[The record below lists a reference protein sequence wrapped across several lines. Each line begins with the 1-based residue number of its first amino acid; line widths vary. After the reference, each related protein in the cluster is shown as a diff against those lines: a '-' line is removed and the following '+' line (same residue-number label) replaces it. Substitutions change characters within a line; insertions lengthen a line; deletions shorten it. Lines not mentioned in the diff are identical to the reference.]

1 MVNRG
6 GRQYKREIC
15 CQGPRN
21 PTKLT
26 VPRAAVTKGMTGL
39 MTVPMIAAVALAML
53 AAVLGVV
60 ALLQWRKLQRLKTES
75 EAAQPAGRGSLA
87 MGAMLA
93 AMREPALV
101 HGERIEF
108 VNEAFA
114 SLVGIPANQIAGK
127 TLSDLV
133 SAEYTELATLA
144 VARALAGGNGPSLT
158 ELELADSHGQ
168 VTRLELSGSILET
181 EGRKVILFTAEE
193 MLPHREDAAAGA
205 APARSQLALDSLG
218 EGLLTTDAHG
228 LIDYM
233 NQSAEALTGIRR
245 ADALGQAFGAM
256 IGFVDEHDRRP
267 LPDPVQQCLGSGSRV
282 NLGRRSLLIA
292 RATGNELGVEATAS
306 PIRAPD
312 GEIAGVAVM
321 LHDVSELRG
330 LTQQMS
336 YQASHDALTGLVNR
350 REFERR
356 LGEALEVAHAGRQ
369 GHVMCYLDLDRFK
382 AVNDTSGHLAGDNM
396 LREVAALIR
405 EAVRDSDTVSRL
417 GGDEFGV
424 LLVGCPLD
432 KARQIADD
440 ILRAIGEY
448 RFVWK
453 DRIFSVGVSIG
464 IVELTAES
472 NSLEEILSAADSACY
487 VAKKQSESHVHVY
500 SSHDEAIA
508 RNRGEIHWL
517 QRLQAALRDGYFEL
531 YVQPIEPAHPG
542 VASGGPAMEV
552 FVRLHDEGQA
562 IAPAVFFPAAERYRL
577 MSMIDR
583 WVLTSALAA
592 LAAGAIRLPPGRSLS
607 INLSGQTLAD
617 PTFLE
622 FVVDE
627 LDRTGL
633 QPAQICFEVAETS
646 VIGNLEQARRFI
658 DVLHGMGCHFALD
671 DFGTDLGGFANL
683 KQLPM
688 DYLKIDGSFMR
699 DLGRDTVNQA
709 MVTAVVGMARTLN
722 FRLVAEQ
729 IEDVAALEAAR
740 AMGIDFVQGHA
751 IGRPRPLA
759 PAA

>member
-1 MVNRG
+1 M
-6 GRQYKREIC
+6 I
-15 CQGPRN
+15 
-21 PTKLT
+21 
-26 VPRAAVTKGMTGL
+26 GL

-53 AAVLGVV
+53 AAGLGIV
-60 ALLQWRKLQRLKTES
+60 ALWQWRKLGQFKAES
-75 EAAQPAGRGSLA
+75 ATAAPAARGVDA
-87 MGAMLA
+87 MRAMLA
-93 AMREPALV
+93 AMREPALL
-101 HGERIEF
+101 HGERIESA
-108 VNEAFA
+108 NAAFA
-114 SLVGIPANQIAGK
+114 SLVGIPLDQIVGRSLA
-127 TLSDLV
+127 DLV
-133 SAEYTELATLA
+133 SGEYSELAALA
-144 VARALAGGNGPSLT
+144 VARALSGGNGPALA
-158 ELELADSHGQ
+158 EVELADAHGQ
-168 VTRLELSGSILET
+168 VTRLELSGSMLESD
-181 EGRKVILFTAEE
+181 GQKIVLFTAEE
-193 MLPHREDAAAGA
+193 MLPHRDDSAAGGP
-205 APARSQLALDSLG
+205 PARSQLALDSLG

-228 LIDYM
+228 LIDYL
-233 NQSAEALTGIRR
+233 NQSAENLTGMRR
-245 ADALGQAFGAM
+245 EDAIGHAFGAM
-256 IGFVDEHDRRP
+256 IGFVDEGDRRP

-306 PIRAPD
+306 PIRGPG

-356 LGEALEVAHAGRQ
+356 LGEALEIARAGRQ
-369 GHVMCYLDLDRFK
+369 SHVMCFLDLDRFK

-440 ILRAIGEY
+440 IWRAIGEY

-464 IVELTAES
+464 LVELTGET
-472 NSLEEILSAADSACY
+472 NSLEEIMSAADSACY
-487 VAKKQSESHVHVY
+487 VAKKQGDSHVHVY
-500 SSHDEAIA
+500 SSHDEAVA
-508 RNRGEIHWL
+508 RSRGEIHWL
-517 QRLQAALRDGYFEL
+517 HRLQAALRDGFFEL
-531 YVQPIEPAHPG
+531 YIQPIEPTRPGAH
-542 VASGGPAMEV
+542 GGPAMEV

-562 IAPAVFFPAAERYRL
+562 VAPAEFFPAAERYRL

-592 LAAGAIRLPPGRSLS
+592 ISAGAIRLPPGRSLS
-607 INLSGQTLAD
+607 INISGQTLAD
-617 PTFLE
+617 PSFLE

-627 LDRTGL
+627 LDRSGV

-658 DVLHGMGCHFALD
+658 DVLHGMGCRFALD

-709 MVTAVVGMARTLN
+709 MVSAVVGMARTLN
-722 FRLVAEQ
+722 FRLIAEQ

>member
-1 MVNRG
+1 
-6 GRQYKREIC
+6 
-15 CQGPRN
+15 
-21 PTKLT
+21 
-26 VPRAAVTKGMTGL
+26 
-39 MTVPMIAAVALAML
+39 MTVATIAALALATLAAALAFIAWRQRQALARLRGELAPAPAADPAAAAAALRAML
-53 AAVLGVV
+53 AAL
-60 ALLQWRKLQRLKTES
+60 
-75 EAAQPAGRGSLA
+75 
-87 MGAMLA
+87 
-93 AMREPALV
+93 REPALL
-101 HGERIEF
+101 HGERIEA
-108 VNEAFA
+108 VNDAFA
-114 SLVGIPANQIAGK
+114 ALVGLPAAAIAGK
-127 TLSDLV
+127 TL
-133 SAEYTELATLA
+133 AELASGEYAELAALA
-144 VARALAGGNGPSLT
+144 VKRALAREAKPA
-158 ELELADSHGQ
+158 LAEIEVADTHGQ
-168 VTRLELSGSILET
+168 VTRLELSGSAIESG
-181 EGRKVILFTAEE
+181 GRTLVLFTAEE
-193 MLPHREDAAAGA
+193 MLPHAEGPAASL

-228 LIDYM
+228 LIDYL
-233 NQSAEALTGIRR
+233 NASAEALTGMRR
-245 ADALGQAFGAM
+245 EDAIGQAFGAL
-256 IGFVDEHDRRP
+256 IGFVDEHDRRA
-267 LPDPVQQCLGSGSRV
+267 LADPVQQCLATGSRV
-282 NLGRRSLLIA
+282 NLGRRSILIS
-292 RATGNELGVEATAS
+292 RSTGGELGIEATAS
-306 PIRAPD
+306 PIRGPD
-312 GEIAGVAVM
+312 GDVAGVAVM

-356 LGEALEVAHAGRQ
+356 LGEALEVARAGRQ

-405 EAVRDSDTVSRL
+405 EAVRDSDTVARL

-440 ILRAIGEY
+440 IQRAIGEY

-464 IVELTAES
+464 IVELTGEA
-472 NSLEEILSAADSACY
+472 NSLEEIMSAADSACY
-487 VAKKQSESHVHVY
+487 VAKKQGDGHVHVY
-500 SSHDEAIA
+500 SSHDEAVA
-508 RNRGEIHWL
+508 RSRGEIHWL
-517 QRLQAALRDGYFEL
+517 QRLQAALRDGFFEL
-531 YVQPIEPAHPG
+531 YVQPIEPARPG
-542 VASGGPAMEV
+542 APSSGPAMEV

-562 IAPAVFFPAAERYRL
+562 IAPAEFFPAAERYRL

-583 WVLTSALAA
+583 WVLGSTLAA
-592 LAAGAIRLPPGRSLS
+592 LAAGAIRLPPGRSVSLNIS
-607 INLSGQTLAD
+607 AQTLAD
-617 PTFLE
+617 PSFLE
-622 FVVDE
+622 YVVDE
-627 LDRTGL
+627 LDRTGIA
-633 QPAQICFEVAETS
+633 PAQICFEVAETS

-658 DVLHGMGCHFALD
+658 DVLHGMGCRFALD

-699 DLGRDTVNQA
+699 DLGRDSVNQA
-709 MVTAVVGMARTLN
+709 MVSAVVGMARTLN

>member
-1 MVNRG
+1 
-6 GRQYKREIC
+6 
-15 CQGPRN
+15 
-21 PTKLT
+21 
-26 VPRAAVTKGMTGL
+26 

-53 AAVLGVV
+53 AAALGIV
-60 ALLQWRKLQRLKTES
+60 ALLQWRKLERLQSES
-75 EAAQPAGRGSLA
+75 AGAHPTRRGNDA
-87 MGAMLA
+87 MRAMLA
-93 AMREPALV
+93 AMREPALL
-101 HGERIEF
+101 HGERIEI

-114 SLVGIPANQIAGK
+114 SLVGIPGDQIVGRN
-127 TLSDLV
+127 LSELV

-144 VARALAGGNGPSLT
+144 VARALSGEDGPA
-158 ELELADSHGQ
+158 LAEVEFADAHGQ
-168 VTRLELSGSILET
+168 VTRLELSGSMLEA
-181 EGRKVILFTAEE
+181 EGRKIVLFTAEE
-193 MLPHREDAAAGA
+193 MLPHRDEAAAGA

-228 LIDYM
+228 LIDYL
-233 NQSAEALTGIRR
+233 NPSAESLTGMRR
-245 ADALGQAFGAM
+245 EDALGQAFGAA

-292 RATGNELGVEATAS
+292 RATGHELGVEATAS
-306 PIRAPD
+306 PIRGPG
-312 GEIAGVAVM
+312 GEISGVAVM
-321 LHDVSELRG
+321 LHDVTELRG

-356 LGEALEVAHAGRQ
+356 LGEALEIARAGRQ
-369 GHVMCYLDLDRFK
+369 SHVMCYLDLDRFK

-440 ILRAIGEY
+440 IWRAIGEY

-453 DRIFSVGVSIG
+453 DRIFSVGISIG
-464 IVELTAES
+464 LVELTGES

-487 VAKKQSESHVHVY
+487 VAKKQSDSHVHVY
-500 SSHDEAIA
+500 SSHDEVVA
-508 RNRGEIHWL
+508 RSRGEIHWL
-517 QRLQAALRDGYFEL
+517 HRLQAALRDGFFEL
-531 YVQPIEPAHPG
+531 YIQPIEPTRPG
-542 VASGGPAMEV
+542 ALGGPAMEV

-562 IAPAVFFPAAERYRL
+562 VAPAEFFPAAERYRL

-583 WVLTSALAA
+583 WVLASALAA

-607 INLSGQTLAD
+607 INISGQTLAD
-617 PTFLE
+617 PSFLE
-622 FVVDE
+622 FVVEE
-627 LDRTGL
+627 LDRSGV

-658 DVLHGMGCHFALD
+658 DVLHGMGCRFALD

-709 MVTAVVGMARTLN
+709 MVSAVVGMARTLN
-722 FRLVAEQ
+722 FRLIAEQ

>member
-1 MVNRG
+1 
-6 GRQYKREIC
+6 
-15 CQGPRN
+15 
-21 PTKLT
+21 
-26 VPRAAVTKGMTGL
+26 
-39 MTVPMIAAVALAML
+39 ML
-53 AAVLGVV
+53 
-60 ALLQWRKLQRLKTES
+60 ES
-75 EAAQPAGRGSLA
+75 EGR
-87 MGAMLA
+87 
-93 AMREPALV
+93 
-101 HGERIEF
+101 RI
-108 VNEAFA
+108 V
-114 SLVGIPANQIAGK
+114 
-127 TLSDLV
+127 
-133 SAEYTELATLA
+133 
-144 VARALAGGNGPSLT
+144 
-158 ELELADSHGQ
+158 
-168 VTRLELSGSILET
+168 
-181 EGRKVILFTAEE
+181 LFTAEE
-193 MLPHREDAAAGA
+193 MLPHRDDAAAGSP
-205 APARSQLALDSLG
+205 PARSQLALDSLG

-228 LIDYM
+228 LIDYL
-233 NQSAEALTGIRR
+233 NPSAESLTGMRR
-245 ADALGQAFGAM
+245 EDALGQAFGAT
-256 IGFVDEHDRRP
+256 IGFVDETDRRP

-306 PIRAPD
+306 PIRGPG

-356 LGEALEVAHAGRQ
+356 LGEALEIARAGRQ
-369 GHVMCYLDLDRFK
+369 SHVMCYLDLDRFK

-440 ILRAIGEY
+440 VLRAIGEY

-464 IVELTAES
+464 LVELTGES
-472 NSLEEILSAADSACY
+472 NSLEEIMSAADSACY
-487 VAKKQSESHVHVY
+487 VAKKQSDSHVHVY
-500 SSHDEAIA
+500 SSHDEAVA
-508 RNRGEIHWL
+508 RSRGEIHWL
-517 QRLQAALRDGYFEL
+517 HRLQAALRDGFFEL
-531 YVQPIEPAHPG
+531 YIQPIEPTRPG
-542 VASGGPAMEV
+542 AVGGPAMEV

-562 IAPAVFFPAAERYRL
+562 IAPAEFFPAAERYRL

-583 WVLTSALAA
+583 WVLASALAA
-592 LAAGAIRLPPGRSLS
+592 LSAGAIRLPPGRSLS
-607 INLSGQTLAD
+607 INISGQTLAD
-617 PTFLE
+617 PSFLE
-622 FVVDE
+622 FVVEE
-627 LDRTGL
+627 LDRSGV

-658 DVLHGMGCHFALD
+658 DVLHGMGCRFALD

-709 MVTAVVGMARTLN
+709 MVSAVVGMARTLN
-722 FRLVAEQ
+722 FRLIAEQ

-759 PAA
+759 PVA